1 MEKEDKIGCA
11 IGFAVCIGFILV
23 LGLIIAFTEIS
34 NGKFAKKPKETIQ
47 TYEVTYVNGLK
58 EIVSYKVHEGTKAY
72 IESSRGSYY
81 LTLYYKNVNLFG
93 FDYIR
98 FDGCV
103 AGVVSY
109 KRVK

>member
-1 MEKEDKIGCA
+1 MEKEDKIG
-11 IGFAVCIGFILV
+11 FAVFIGCILV
-23 LGLIIAFTEIS
+23 LGLIIEIS

-58 EIVSYKVHEGTKAY
+58 DIVSYKVHEVTKAY

-81 LTLYYKNVNLFG
+81 LSFYYENTNLFG
-93 FDYIR
+93 FKYR
-98 FDGCV
+98 ENDGSV
-103 AGVVSY
+103 PGVVSY

>member
-11 IGFAVCIGFILV
+11 IGFAVCIVFILV

-58 EIVSYKVHEGTKAY
+58 DIVSYKVHEGTKAY

-81 LTLYYKNVNLFG
+81 LSFYYENTNFFG
-93 FDYIR
+93 FKYR
-98 FDGCV
+98 ENDGSV
-103 AGVVSY
+103 PGVVSY

>member
-1 MEKEDKIGCA
+1 MEKEDKIVCS
-11 IGFAVCIGFILV
+11 VCIGIIIGFLIFIA
-23 LGLIIAFTEIS
+23 IIAIS
-34 NGKFAKKPKETIQ
+34 EGMFAKKPKEVIQ

-72 IESSRGSYY
+72 IESNRGSYY
-81 LTLYYKNVNLFG
+81 LSFYYENINLFG
-93 FDYIR
+93 FKYSTS
-98 FDGCV
+98 DGCV

>member
-1 MEKEDKIGCA
+1 MEKEDKIGCS
-11 IGFAVCIGFILV
+11 VCIAIIIVFV
-23 LGLIIAFTEIS
+23 LLIAFIDIS
-34 NGKFAKKPKETIQ
+34 RKYAKKPKEVIQ

-81 LTLYYKNVNLFG
+81 LSFYYLNTNIFG
-93 FDYIR
+93 FEYR
-98 FDGCV
+98 ENDGSV
-103 AGVVSY
+103 PGVVSY

>member
-1 MEKEDKIGCA
+1 MKKEDKIVCS
-11 IGFAVCIGFILV
+11 VCIGIIIGFLMFIA
-23 LGLIIAFTEIS
+23 IIAIS
-34 NGKFAKKPKETIQ
+34 EGMFVKKPKEVIQ

-72 IESSRGSYY
+72 IESNRGSYY
-81 LTLYYKNVNLFG
+81 LSFYYENTNLFG
-93 FDYIR
+93 FKYSTS
-98 FDGCV
+98 DGCV

>member
-1 MEKEDKIGCA
+1 MKKEDKIVCR
-11 IGFAVCIGFILV
+11 VCIGIIIGFLMFIA
-23 LGLIIAFTEIS
+23 IIAIS
-34 NGKFAKKPKETIQ
+34 EGMFVKKPKEVIQ

-72 IESSRGSYY
+72 IESNRGSYY
-81 LTLYYKNVNLFG
+81 LSFYYENTNLFG
-93 FDYIR
+93 FKYSTS
-98 FDGCV
+98 DGCV

>member
-1 MEKEDKIGCA
+1 MEKEDKIVFG
-11 IGFAVCIGFILV
+11 VCIRFII
-23 LGLIIAFTEIS
+23 GLLLFFIIIAIS
-34 NGKFAKKPKETIQ
+34 EGMFVKKPKEVIQ

-81 LTLYYKNVNLFG
+81 LSFYYENTNLFG
-93 FDYIR
+93 FKYR
-98 FDGCV
+98 ENDGSV
-103 AGVVSY
+103 PGVVSY

>member
-11 IGFAVCIGFILV
+11 IGFAVCIAIIIVFV
-23 LGLIIAFTEIS
+23 LLIAFIDIS
-34 NGKFAKKPKETIQ
+34 NGKYAKKPKETIQ

-58 EIVSYKVHEGTKAY
+58 DIVSYKVHEGTKAY

-81 LTLYYKNVNLFG
+81 LSFYYENTNLFG
-93 FDYIR
+93 FKYR
-98 FDGCV
+98 GNDGSV
-103 AGVVSY
+103 PGVVSY

>member
-1 MEKEDKIGCA
+1 MEKEDEIVTKN
-11 IGFAVCIGFILV
+11 VCIGIIIGFFIV
-23 LGLIIAFTEIS
+23 IVIIAIS
-34 NGKFAKKPKETIQ
+34 EGKFAKKPKEVIQ

-72 IESSRGSYY
+72 IESDRGSYY
-81 LTLYYKNVNLFG
+81 LSFYYENTNLFG
-93 FDYIR
+93 FKCTTS
-98 FDGCV
+98 DGCV